1 MAVSKCPCLTFC
13 NFMFRCQNLIC
24 SKHQLIVRSIVPP
37 TLLAHHPA
45 KHIQTHRTHKSHK
58 NTYTQTTDIWAIFF
72 QICSNLVPRVFSFSN
87 RDLTK
92 LRRRRQRDC
101 QKAKQQHA
109 FLYTSLQSLHN
120 YDVKWRNFKLTWE
133 REQRSDKFYYLCQNS
148 GAVTSLQL
156 KTKFPSFKQLGPLE

>member
-1 MAVSKCPCLTFC
+1 MFELYKYLNFKLLNTFSRNKRWKNFEEPRWWSQSALVWPFC

-58 NTYTQTTDIWAIFF
+58 YTYTQTTDIWAIFF

-101 QKAKQQHA
+101 QKAKQQLCTCITL
-109 FLYTSLQSLHN
+109 FCTLLCSPCTTT
-120 YDVKWRNFKLTWE
+120 TWNDAIL
-133 REQRSDKFYYLCQNS
+133 S
-148 GAVTSLQL
+148 
-156 KTKFPSFKQLGPLE
+156 